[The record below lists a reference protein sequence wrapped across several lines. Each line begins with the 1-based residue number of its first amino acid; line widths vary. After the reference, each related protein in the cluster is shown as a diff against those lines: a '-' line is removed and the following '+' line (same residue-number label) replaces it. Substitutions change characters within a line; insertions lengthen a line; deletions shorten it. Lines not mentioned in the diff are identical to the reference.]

1 MAKLGADVAQLD
13 ALSRRFGSEAVRL
26 DGAAATIT
34 ALVRGVGWIGPDADR
49 FRADWS
55 GTLRPRLSSIA
66 EVLRDQGRTLT
77 DQARQQR
84 QASDGAGVGGGP
96 GAPGSPGPSRPG
108 VGAPSLPDDRVTRSE
123 FIQVDGQLGV
133 GPVQARVYGSYL
145 IEYLANGDIRV
156 TEILGAQGGVGA
168 DSPGVRAD
176 LDLGS
181 TEYRGGAMAGAA
193 ALAGLQQGR
202 TWEIP
207 PDQLDQLLVGIG
219 MERFGVPDLV
229 RDAADGGTDLVDAV
243 TPDDFSV
250 NVPFTDIGVG
260 GDVPFDEINRFV
272 DRYVNYDMPDPTR
285 EGVDLTVSG
294 SAYAELGLGP
304 SGVVGSGRAEAELDI
319 EVGAFRES
327 DGDIGVRYSHSGSVS
342 GEIDTPLVELPGLF
356 DHPSGSLEGS
366 QTVEFV
372 FDDQGRP
379 EQLMIEQR
387 YGTGENQ
394 TLQTATIDLDSAQLR
409 DDAIAIR
416 DAITNPSAE
425 NFGRVGQIDVGSW
438 ADNIEYTEADLS
450 VDGED
455 YGAGAGASGIP
466 GLIEGSADLRVEHQ
480 SVDYDYRGD
489 NR

>member
-1 MAKLGADVAQLD
+1 MTKLGADVDQLD
-13 ALSRRFGSEAVRL
+13 ALSRRFGSEAGRL
-26 DGAAATIT
+26 DGAASTIT
-34 ALVRGVGWIGPDADR
+34 ALVKGVGWFGPDADR
-49 FRADWS
+49 FRVDWS
-55 GTLRPRLSSIA
+55 GTLRPRLSGIA
-66 EVLRDQGRTLT
+66 EVLRAQERALT
-77 DQARQQR
+77 DQSRQQR
-84 QASDGAGVGGGP
+84 QASDGAGAGGGP
-96 GAPGSPGPSRPG
+96 GAPGGPAPYRPG
-108 VGAPSLPDDRVTRSE
+108 AGPSLPEDRVTRAE

-156 TEILGAQGGVGA
+156 TEILGGQGGVGA

-181 TEYRGGAMAGAA
+181 TELRAGAMAGAA

-207 PDQLDQLLVGIG
+207 PEEFDQLLVGIG

-229 RDAADGGTDLVDAV
+229 RDAADGGTDLVDV
-243 TPDDFSV
+243 LTPDDFSV
-250 NVPFTDIGVG
+250 SVPFTDIGVG
-260 GDVPFDEINRFV
+260 GNLPFDEINRFV
-272 DRYVNYDMPDPTR
+272 DRYVNYDLPAPAR
-285 EGVDLTVSG
+285 EGVDLTLSG

-304 SGVVGSGRAEAELDI
+304 SGVVGSGRAEAALDI

-327 DGDIGVRYSHSGSVS
+327 DGDIGVRYAQSGSVS
-342 GEIDTPLVELPGLF
+342 GEIDTPLVELPALF

-366 QTVEFV
+366 QTVEFI

-379 EQLMIEQR
+379 AQLMIEQQ
-387 YGTGENQ
+387 YGTGERQ
-394 TLQTATIDLDSAQLR
+394 SLQTATIDLDSAQLR

-416 DAITNPSAE
+416 DAITHPSPD
-425 NFGRVGQIDVGSW
+425 NLSRVAQIDIGSW
-438 ADNIEYTEADLS
+438 ADNIEYTEADLA
-450 VDGED
+450 VGGED

-480 SVDYDYRGD
+480 SVDYDYRGG